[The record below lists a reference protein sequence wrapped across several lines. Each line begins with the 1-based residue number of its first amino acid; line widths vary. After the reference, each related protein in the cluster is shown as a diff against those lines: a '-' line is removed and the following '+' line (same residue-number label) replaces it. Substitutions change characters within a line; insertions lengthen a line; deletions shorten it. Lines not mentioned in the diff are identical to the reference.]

1 VTRGHEVTVNVFSSV
16 NFNNQIYTG
25 LKVITATGSAIDSD
39 LSVGDQKSL
48 LGFFSV
54 NLRKALGAA
63 GNADSPENAHA
74 VKEAVEFF
82 AFGVSQKIP
91 LNTCSGH

>member
-1 VTRGHEVTVNVFSSV
+1 VKNPNALVANEACQTLIH
-16 NFNNQIYTG
+16 
-25 LKVITATGSAIDSD
+25 
-39 LSVGDQKSL
+39 SVGDQKSL